1 MSVRVWYPQLDVYD
15 TVRRVGLLL
24 SAWQENPPSVERL
37 LIADFY
43 LANPPLIH
51 KTTMPENVREYF
63 RELQIPKPEKTF
75 LSYPAAPIL
84 FHKMEPIQKK
94 ALQAL
99 LGKRVVSATEMRRG
113 IAKLSDF
120 GQSFVDEK
128 LSSASTSTERELVV
142 FLTTS
147 FAVIGPDDITELR
160 RRTGLRRVVQ

>member
-51 KTTMPENVREYF
+51 KATMPEKVREHF

-84 FHKMEPIQKK
+84 FHKMAPIQEK

-99 LGKRVVSATEMRRG
+99 IGKRMVSASDMRRG
-113 IAKLSDF
+113 IARLSDF
-120 GQSFVDEK
+120 GQSFIDEK
-128 LSSASTSTERELVV
+128 LLSASTSTERELVV

-147 FAVIGPDDITELR
+147 FAVIGPDDINELR
-160 RRTGLRRVVQ
+160 RRTGLRRAVQ

>member
-1 MSVRVWYPQLDVYD
+1 MSGRIWYPQLDVYD
-15 TVRRVGLLL
+15 TVRRIGLLL
-24 SAWQENPPSVERL
+24 SAWQESPPSIERL

-51 KTTMPENVREYF
+51 KTSMPEKVREYF
-63 RELQIPKPEKTF
+63 RELRIPRPEKTF

-99 LGKRVVSATEMRRG
+99 VGKRVVSSSDMRRG
-113 IAKLSDF
+113 AAKLSDF
-120 GQSFVDEK
+120 GKSFIDEN
-128 LSSASTSTERELVV
+128 LASASTLPERELVV

-147 FAVIGPDDITELR
+147 FAVIGADDISELR

>member
-1 MSVRVWYPQLDVYD
+1 MRGRIWYPQLDVYD
-15 TVRRVGLLL
+15 TVRRIGLLL
-24 SAWQENPPSVERL
+24 SAWQESPPSIERL

-51 KTTMPENVREYF
+51 KTSMSEKVREYF
-63 RELQIPKPEKTF
+63 RELRIPRPEKTF

-99 LGKRVVSATEMRRG
+99 LGKRVISSSDMRRG

-120 GQSFVDEK
+120 GKAFIDES
-128 LSSASTSTERELVV
+128 LATASTLAERELVV

-147 FAVIGPDDITELR
+147 FAVVGQDDIGELR